1 MGLSAKIWH
10 NGLKDQK
17 SKWTQE
23 RRDPGRENLSD
34 SKIEPHS

>member
-1 MGLSAKIWH
+1 MGLSTKIWH
-10 NGLKDQK
+10 NDLKDQK

-23 RRDPGRENLSD
+23 RRDPDRKNLSD